1 MISDHDDHNDDDE
14 LMILMTIME
23 YWVVGQA
30 PLVGAQPPVIV
41 VIHTCQ
47 AHATDH
53 HRYDDGGGYD
63 DGYWDVGQANLRPSH
78 LWSST
83 FVGHSK
89 FAHT

>member
-1 MISDHDDHNDDDE
+1 MMII
-14 LMILMTIME
+14 MMMVVIMME

-78 LWSST
+78 LWSSSL
-83 FVGHSK
+83 VGHSK